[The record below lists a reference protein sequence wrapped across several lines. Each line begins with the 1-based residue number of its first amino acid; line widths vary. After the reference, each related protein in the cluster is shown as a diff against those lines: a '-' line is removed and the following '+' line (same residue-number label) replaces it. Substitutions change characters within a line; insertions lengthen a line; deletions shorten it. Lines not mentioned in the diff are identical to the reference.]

1 MKTLIVDL
9 SSCSSSSL
17 LLLSDKLLSVKTF
30 FSFENSEIMINNLIN
45 RFLIHSLVLSQT
57 IPFQTGMKIDSM
69 KIDQIDTEINQ
80 NTISLQISLKNDHFL
95 NLIHISMTKIDS
107 FIYMII
113 DRYIFE
119 RFYKLMIDSSAS
131 RTFIAKYE
139 QYLAFK
145 KNDIDFFTDLNIN
158 KTDAVHVQFKIESI

>member
-1 MKTLIVDL
+1 
-9 SSCSSSSL
+9 
-17 LLLSDKLLSVKTF
+17 
-30 FSFENSEIMINNLIN
+30 
-45 RFLIHSLVLSQT
+45 
-57 IPFQTGMKIDSM
+57 M